1 MFDGIAAP
9 PPDPVYEAM
18 RRYDRDDR
26 PERMDLGIGVFRDE
40 LGQSPVFAA
49 VTEAERELARGE
61 RSKAYL
67 PLAGDAGFL
76 EALASIIFPD
86 QKSRAALIQATGGTG
101 AVRLACDLVRLANP
115 GARVHLGLPSW
126 PNHAAIADAVGLE
139 LRTYRYA
146 HRECSAV
153 NVDFMLACARSCRAG
168 DAFILHGPGHNPTGL
183 DLTRA
188 QRGQILRV
196 LGERGAVPIID
207 AAYWGL
213 CDGIEADLRE
223 LREDLSLAGEALVA
237 ISCSKAF
244 GLYRERAGAL
254 FAFTGSRA
262 KRSAIQANLER
273 ISRAQVSTA
282 PAHGAAIIARIL
294 GDHRLKALWA
304 DELSR
309 MRARINALRARLGEL
324 ADEAPQLAHVPL
336 GRGLFALLPISPD
349 DVGHLASDRA
359 IHLPSSGRINITG
372 LKTGDPERLA
382 NALRDLAVRRR

>member
-1 MFDGIAAP
+1 MFDRIASP
-9 PPDPVYEAM
+9 PPDPVYDTM
-18 RRYDRDDR
+18 RRYNLDRR
-26 PERMDLGIGVFRDE
+26 PERIDLGIGVFRDE

-49 VTEAERELARGE
+49 VAEAERELAGAE

-67 PLAGDAGFL
+67 PLAGDAEFL
-76 EALASIIFPD
+76 EALASLIFPN
-86 QKSRAALIQATGGTG
+86 QKARAAVIQSTGGTA
-101 AVRLACDLVRLANP
+101 AVRLAYELVKLAHP
-115 GARVHLGLPSW
+115 GARIHLGLPSW

-139 LRTYRYA
+139 LRTYGYA
-146 HRECSAV
+146 DRESAAV
-153 NVDFMLACARSCRAG
+153 NFGFMLASAWSCTAG

-183 DLTRA
+183 DLTRD
-188 QRGQILRV
+188 QRRQVLRILE
-196 LGERGAVPIID
+196 ERGAVPIID

-213 CDGIEADLRE
+213 CDGIEADIGE
-223 LREDLSLAGEALVA
+223 LRGDLSVVGEALVA

-254 FAFTGSRA
+254 FAFTDSPTR
-262 KRSAIQANLER
+262 RSAVQASLER

-294 GDHRLKALWA
+294 VDQRLKMLWA

-309 MRARINALRARLGEL
+309 MRSRTNALRSRLGEL
-324 ADEAPQLAHVPL
+324 ANEAPQLAHVSL
-336 GRGLFALLPISPD
+336 GRGLFALLPISAD
-349 DVGHLASDRA
+349 DVGHLSSDHA

-382 NALRDLAVRRR
+382 SALADLAARRT